1 VQTTPINLVIKAPV
15 KLLNNEDIYEKYSFS
30 HLNLHYLSAK
40 VVGLSTLLGGG
51 GGGGGWV

>member
-1 VQTTPINLVIKAPV
+1 MQTTPINLVIKAPV

-40 VVGLSTLLGGG
+40 VVGLSTFLGGG
-51 GGGGGWV
+51 GLII